1 MLCCAQLREGWRAV
15 VCFGH
20 KGLQQELR
28 ASALLPLPCCCLPAT
43 ACLQVEA
50 PKPKAEPTAVL
61 KAPAAKQ
68 QTAQAEKMT
77 ESKQAEEKAEETGR
91 RLGMNMALGL
101 GLLGAI
107 AAAGL
112 VLPSTIRNLLNRC
125 GGDGNACSHLAGAAA
140 CCWSRA
146 AASSAAAGAA
156 PCLPSLPIAPLLA
169 SRLPGAALI
178 SDIDKLL
185 TELPSSEAQQLRK
198 DAASIIAA
206 VGAQRSAVE
215 KAMQQVGKY

>member
-1 MLCCAQLREGWRAV
+1 M

-101 GLLGAI
+101 GLLGSSLALPFGLYVLI
-107 AAAGL
+107 CQRTAGKRGRGMCVRVHRRVCSVCT
-112 VLPSTIRNLLNRC
+112 VL
-125 GGDGNACSHLAGAAA
+125 CSE
-140 CCWSRA
+140 C
-146 AASSAAAGAA
+146 
-156 PCLPSLPIAPLLA
+156 
-169 SRLPGAALI
+169 
-178 SDIDKLL
+178 
-185 TELPSSEAQQLRK
+185 
-198 DAASIIAA
+198 
-206 VGAQRSAVE
+206 VGLHVC
-215 KAMQQVGKY
+215 VGWT